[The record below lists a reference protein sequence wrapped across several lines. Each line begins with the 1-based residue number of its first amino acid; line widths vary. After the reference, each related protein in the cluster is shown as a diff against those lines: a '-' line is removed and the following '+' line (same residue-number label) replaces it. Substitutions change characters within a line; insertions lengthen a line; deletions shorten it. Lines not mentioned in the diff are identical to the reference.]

1 MLFPE
6 HASHL
11 DIYLIIIFSESLY
24 LTKEPNSAVKLL
36 LISGILYKPIPHLHT
51 PFHPQILFILKFY
64 VNSPYNKSCS
74 CSGQRIPLSPIFLYL
89 FLPVR
94 AISQLGYIW
103 LHLFWPSHT
112 IVVLPRSYYTLAAGT
127 YQYPAQHPVEFFLLD
142 LVQNGYSVEELD
154 FLWLWFYWVVIYNLW
169 EFYENYG
176 GRLSGE
182 RVIRSM

>member
-89 FLPVR
+89 FLPVC

-103 LHLFWPSHT
+103 LHSFLAIPHNCCAAKVILHIGSRH
-112 IVVLPRSYYTLAAGT
+112 LPVSCSASYGI
-127 YQYPAQHPVEFFLLD
+127 FFTGL
-142 LVQNGYSVEELD
+142 GSK
-154 FLWLWFYWVVIYNLW
+154 WV
-169 EFYENYG
+169 
-176 GRLSGE
+176 
-182 RVIRSM
+182 